1 MSFSTQNDTINAWKE
16 ENEESS
22 NRKTVEG
29 RWQEM
34 RKLYAQEADDADE
47 EEEENWWIWWRSLL
61 KLMSEKDNE
70 GGGGSVPGRNNI
82 IIMNGGVPWFDFEGG
97 IN

>member
-1 MSFSTQNDTINAWKE
+1 MTQSMHGK
-16 ENEESS
+16 
-22 NRKTVEG
+22 RKADDKKWSET
-29 RWQEM
+29 
-34 RKLYAQEADDADE
+34 RKLYAQEADDADEE

-70 GGGGSVPGRNNI
+70 GGGGSVPGRNKI